1 MREKFAKEF
10 ITKLNGKISEESLK
24 TVFQELELFVNDYDI
39 ESRKTE
45 IVPYDDYIPRC
56 YAVYLISKK
65 IEGKSAGTLKL
76 YDICLRDFFA
86 FSDTPIENMK
96 ANDIRVYLYSLQQR
110 RKISNHTLD
119 ERRLIINAFMQ
130 WCATEGYIERNPCM
144 QVSPIKFEFKPRI
157 PLNGIELELIRDA
170 CKTYR
175 EKAIIELLYS
185 TGCRVTELQ
194 RLNINDINFDTREV
208 CLFGKG
214 NKHRTSY
221 LNAKSEVCI
230 KKYLN
235 ERTDENEALFVG
247 MRNPYRRL
255 SKTGIEYI
263 VGKIGKRAGISR
275 NIYPHLIRH
284 TTATDAINRGMSV
297 AEVQKILGHEKLNTT
312 MIYAKISE
320 ETIKYNHKRYIV

>member
-1 MREKFAKEF
+1 MKEKFAKEF
-10 ITKLNGKISEESLK
+10 ITKLNGKISDESLK

-45 IVPYDDYIPRC
+45 LIPYDDYIPKC
-56 YAVYLISKK
+56 YSTYLISKK
-65 IEGKSAGTLKL
+65 IEGKSSGTLKL

-86 FSDTPIENMK
+86 FSNIPIENIK
-96 ANDIRVYLYSLQQR
+96 ANDIRIYLYSLQQR

-119 ERRLIINAFMQ
+119 ERRLIINAFLQ
-130 WCATEGYIERNPCM
+130 WCTTEGYIERNPCM
-144 QVSPIKFEFKPRI
+144 QVSPIKFEFKPRN

-194 RLNINDINFDTREV
+194 RLNINDIDFGTGEV
-208 CLFGKG
+208 RLFGKG
-214 NKHRTSY
+214 NKYRTSY

-235 ERTDENEALFVG
+235 ERTDENIALFVG
-247 MRNPYRRL
+247 MRKPHQRL

-263 VGKIGKRAGISR
+263 VGKIGKRAGIGR
-275 NIYPHLIRH
+275 NLYPHLIRH

-297 AEVQKILGHEKLNTT
+297 AEVQKILGHEKLDTT
-312 MIYAKISE
+312 MIYAKLSE
-320 ETIKYNHKRYIV
+320 ETIKYNHRRYII

>member
-10 ITKLNGKISEESLK
+10 ITKLNGKISDENLK

-45 IVPYDDYIPRC
+45 IVPYDDCIPKC
-56 YAVYLISKK
+56 YAIYLVSKK
-65 IEGKSAGTLKL
+65 IEGKSDGTLKL
-76 YDICLRDFFA
+76 YDICLRDFFT
-86 FSDTPIENMK
+86 FSNIPIENIK
-96 ANDIRVYLYSLQQR
+96 ANDIRMYLYSLQQR

-119 ERRLIINAFMQ
+119 ERRLIINAFLQ
-130 WCATEGYIERNPCM
+130 WCTIEGYIERNPCM
-144 QVSPIKFEFKPRI
+144 QVSPIKFEFKPRN
-157 PLNGIELELIRDA
+157 PLNGIELELIRDG

-194 RLNINDINFDTREV
+194 RLNINDINFNTGEV
-208 CLFGKG
+208 RLFGKG
-214 NKHRTSY
+214 NKYRTSY

-230 KKYLN
+230 RKYLN
-235 ERTDENEALFVG
+235 ERTDENIALFVG
-247 MRNPYRRL
+247 MRKPHQRL

-275 NIYPHLIRH
+275 NLYPHLIRH

-297 AEVQKILGHEKLNTT
+297 AEVQKILGHEKLDTT
-312 MIYAKISE
+312 MIYAKLSE
-320 ETIKYNHKRYIV
+320 ETIKYNHKRYII